1 MVTQGAF
8 NISPSGTTL
17 LNMEV
22 SVYGSVNAA
31 PVYGDPAL
39 QGSTLPRV
47 IVVYSDDQT
56 VRAAVSAALGKKLP
70 GEDREHKV
78 VEFATADALR
88 QYLGDK
94 KKADLFILDGEA
106 VPEGGMGLAHGLKDE
121 LVDCPPI
128 MVIIQR
134 AQDSWLAKWS
144 GADAVTSHPI
154 DPFTLGSK
162 VAELLS

>member
-1 MVTQGAF
+1 MFTEVVF
-8 NISPSGTTL
+8 NKGDLGTTL

-22 SVYGSVNAA
+22 SVYDSVNAA

-39 QGSTLPRV
+39 QGSTLAPI
-47 IVVYSDDQT
+47 IVVYSDDQS
-56 VRAAVSAALGKKLP
+56 VRAAITAALGKQLP
-70 GEDREHKV
+70 GQSREHKV
-78 VEFATADALR
+78 VDFATADALR
-88 QYLGDK
+88 QYLVEK
-94 KKADLFILDGEA
+94 RRVDLFILDGEA
-106 VPEGGMGLAHGLKDE
+106 VPEGGLGLAHALKDE

-144 GADAVTSHPI
+144 GAEAVTSHPI

-162 VAELLS
+162 VAELLH